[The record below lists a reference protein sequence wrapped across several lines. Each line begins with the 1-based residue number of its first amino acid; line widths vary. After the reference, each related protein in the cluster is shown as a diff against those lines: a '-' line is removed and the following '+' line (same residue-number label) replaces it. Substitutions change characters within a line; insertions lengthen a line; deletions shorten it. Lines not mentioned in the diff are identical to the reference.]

1 MIAGEAF
8 QISFSHTIFDLGSL
22 GMVLLDRLMS
32 LWSLTLPLALYPL
45 TGPEWTIPFSV
56 VLSYVVLSIEDIG
69 AEIEEP
75 FQVLPLRQY
84 TEGEFKHFGVLGSPS
99 RCSHSMIIHTTHQ
112 MTLST
117 GTADSLDAIVE
128 AFDAW
133 PKSGDA
139 K

>member
-1 MIAGEAF
+1 MISHF
-8 QISFSHTIFDLGSL
+8 FHLVSFNI
-22 GMVLLDRLMS
+22 DRLMS

-84 TEGEFKHFGVLGSPS
+84 TEGEFHHFG
-99 RCSHSMIIHTTHQ
+99 
-112 MTLST
+112 
-117 GTADSLDAIVE
+117 
-128 AFDAW
+128 
-133 PKSGDA
+133 
-139 K
+139 

>member
-1 MIAGEAF
+1 
-8 QISFSHTIFDLGSL
+8 
-22 GMVLLDRLMS
+22 MS

-84 TEGEFKHFGVLGSPS
+84 TEGEFNFFAQMNASNDDTYDS
-99 RCSHSMIIHTTHQ
+99 RS
-112 MTLST
+112 
-117 GTADSLDAIVE
+117 DSLNRHCGL
-128 AFDAW
+128 
-133 PKSGDA
+133 P
-139 K
+139 